1 MLLHKMEC
9 HIQLNGYIIAKY
21 FKFLNNFGKQHVHAK
36 PIKLKNKKN
45 KKNKHYYVC
54 EQCSQAK
61 ICYEHIIK
69 I

>member
-36 PIKLKNKKN
+36 PIKLKNKK
-45 KKNKHYYVC
+45 
-54 EQCSQAK
+54 K
-61 ICYEHIIK
+61 INIIMFVNSVHK
-69 I
+69 PKFVMNTL

>member
-45 KKNKHYYVC
+45 KKK
-54 EQCSQAK
+54 
-61 ICYEHIIK
+61 
-69 I
+69 

>member
-21 FKFLNNFGKQHVHAK
+21 FKFLNNFGKRHVHAK
-36 PIKLKNKKN
+36 PIKKIKK
-45 KKNKHYYVC
+45 KHYYVC